1 MVENRLSISLWG
13 YGSLNWFD
21 IKDVVRIANK
31 PKINIPKFVLEGLA
45 ALKVAPKDQPCDVDK
60 IRSTQNKRRR
70 RLRRIKA
77 I

>member
-1 MVENRLSISLWG
+1 MQSI
-13 YGSLNWFD
+13 
-21 IKDVVRIANK
+21 
-31 PKINIPKFVLEGLA
+31 FVLEGLA

-60 IRSTQNKRRR
+60 IRSRQNKRRR